1 MLTGLALALMAGMGA
16 ACGDD
21 KESVDKGSDERI
33 SQLAG
38 LAAAATYAYAATD
51 GEGLMDYVAA
61 NIAENCTK
69 EEVIKALGDE
79 PVPIGFKSIKD
90 VQFDVARATATVV
103 VMTRDGEEE
112 QEWRFIREGA
122 ESWRIEQ
129 LASLSVEDCGAE

>member
-1 MLTGLALALMAGMGA
+1 MGLTLTLIAGLGA

-21 KESVDKGSDERI
+21 NDNADEGSDERI

-51 GEGLMDYVAA
+51 GEGILDYVAA

-69 EEVIKALGDE
+69 EEVIKALAGQ
-79 PVPIGFKSIKD
+79 PVPTGFKAVKGAR
-90 VQFDVARATATVV
+90 FDDDRATATVV
-103 VMTRDGEEE
+103 VITRDGEEE
-112 QEWRFIREGA
+112 QEWRFIREGS